1 MQVQWDKSKSHKE
14 ILKNPK
20 IKYLVEILKLAGYLT
35 NCLCKSV
42 MNIQT
47 ANLVHL
53 YTKAWHF
60 TDGLFLKVI
69 FWDLNFDISVIS
81 KLVTSILTFSVL
93 VQAQEKRIGIK
104 PSAVETVVARWC
116 LRSKVWHL
124 YQKIIFWSLLS
135 QIPIWPQNTLGSL
148 FQMFDLHY
156 DHLPVLIFSA
166 PHGKR
171 GVCDRRNRQL
181 GSFLQPQLCFHVLT
195 QINNL

>member
-1 MQVQWDKSKSHKE
+1 MSFLLFQLKNQRTSGSIRTFCNQKLQEDSQVSIRRWIRRINTGDNQGRALCRSKWDKSKPHRDL
-14 ILKNPK
+14 LKNPK

-116 LRSKVWHL
+116 LRSKV
-124 YQKIIFWSLLS
+124 
-135 QIPIWPQNTLGSL
+135 
-148 FQMFDLHY
+148 
-156 DHLPVLIFSA
+156 
-166 PHGKR
+166 
-171 GVCDRRNRQL
+171 
-181 GSFLQPQLCFHVLT
+181 
-195 QINNL
+195 